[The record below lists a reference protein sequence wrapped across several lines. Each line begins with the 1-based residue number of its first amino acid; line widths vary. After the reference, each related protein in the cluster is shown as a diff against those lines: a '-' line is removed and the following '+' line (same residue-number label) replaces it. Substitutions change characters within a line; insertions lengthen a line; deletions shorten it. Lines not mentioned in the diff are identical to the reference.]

1 MDPKIQIVAPWRE
14 PKFYQ
19 QFQGRNDLLDYA
31 AANNI
36 PTVQSKAK
44 PYSMDD
50 NLSHCSYEAGMLEDP
65 AVTPPD
71 DMWTRTVDPR
81 AAPDAPVDLTITFEQ
96 GIPTRLT
103 VDNHSYTDSIE
114 LFNALNDIGRE
125 SGIGRIDIVEVCRIL
140 STVTLCKLIIFGQEP
155 LHRPQES
162 WMLRCPCDDH
172 PPTRTLGC
180 RRVGPGFES

>member
-1 MDPKIQIVAPWRE
+1 MDPKIKIVAPWRE

-31 AANNI
+31 AAKKI

-71 DMWTRTVDPR
+71 DMWTRTVDPKS
-81 AAPDAPVDLTITFEQ
+81 APDTPIDITIEFEK
-96 GIPTRLT
+96 GIPARLT
-103 VDNHSYTDSIE
+103 VGKKEYTDSIE
-114 LFNALNDIGRE
+114 LFNTLNDIGNK
-125 SGIGRIDIVEVCRIL
+125 SGIGRIDIVEVCHVLLISIL
-140 STVTLCKLIIFGQEP
+140 
-155 LHRPQES
+155 
-162 WMLRCPCDDH
+162 
-172 PPTRTLGC
+172 
-180 RRVGPGFES
+180 